1 MKLLNFGS
9 CNIDLVYSVDHI
21 VKIGE
26 TEKISHIE
34 TFPGGKGLNQSVA
47 TAKAGATIY
56 HAGYIGADGDLLE
69 QTLIESGVNTQY
81 LKRTEEKNGC
91 AIIQVSADGD
101 NSILIHA
108 GSNQMITIE
117 DIDAVLEHFDAG
129 DCLLLQNEI
138 SHVDA
143 IIQKAHKKGMLIFF
157 NPSPV
162 NEMLEKIDFHHITY
176 LILNEVEVQSIAKTN
191 DTRIALKTLRET
203 YPALKIVLTL
213 GEYGC
218 IYADTMGEIHQP
230 SFQVPVIDTTAAGDT
245 FTGYFLAETA
255 RGTKP
260 PKALQIASA
269 ASAIA
274 ISRKGAAPSIPTL
287 EEVLSIMDTLTER
300 TDT

>member
-26 TEKISHIE
+26 TEKVNHME

-56 HAGYIGADGDLLE
+56 HAGCIGIDGDLLE
-69 QTLIESGVNTQY
+69 QTLRESGVNTQY

-91 AIIQVSADGD
+91 AIIQVSAAGD

-117 DIDAVLEHFDAG
+117 DIDTVLEDFEEG
-129 DCLLLQNEI
+129 DFLLLQNEI

-143 IIQKAHKKGMLIFF
+143 IIQKAYQKGMQIVF

-176 LILNEVEVQSIAKTN
+176 LILNEVEVQAIAKTD
-191 DTRIALKTLRET
+191 DTKTSLKILQET
-203 YPALKIVLTL
+203 YPTLKIVLTL
-213 GEYGC
+213 GEDGC
-218 IYADTMGEIHQP
+218 IFADNAGEIHQP
-230 SFQVPVIDTTAAGDT
+230 SFQVPVVDTTAAGDT

-255 RGTKP
+255 RGANP
-260 PKALQIASA
+260 QMALRIASA

-274 ISRKGAAPSIPTL
+274 ISRKGAAPSIPSM
-287 EEVLSIMDTLTER
+287 EEVLAKIETLTER
-300 TDT
+300 I